1 MPSEP
6 STVGRLMIVSGS
18 DPKPISS
25 NRMATSLVRPVETV
39 VTVFSNASHV
49 LVIGAKMVARR
60 LLSRRA
66 LGSACAPVQIAI
78 PMYMLGLI

>member
-1 MPSEP
+1 
-6 STVGRLMIVSGS
+6 MIVSGS
-18 DPKPISS
+18 DPKPINS
-25 NRMATSLVRPVETV
+25 NWMATSLVRPVETV
-39 VTVFSNASHV
+39 VTVLSIASHV

-66 LGSACAPVQIAI
+66 LGSACAPVLTAI